1 MGISR
6 EGTNSGWSWSTRKGA
21 QQAPK
26 MSTSNTLTG
35 KHVVKPRERGASNR
49 EASHAGIATV
59 ATVFQAVMLV
69 AHWFVYETFRLFWG
83 PMTASAQTGLA
94 LSATILSFSFL
105 AATLLAF
112 RTNNILARL
121 IYRVAAVWLGA
132 LNFFVL
138 AAVASWLVHG
148 FVLATSVEIP
158 GRWIV
163 GATFG
168 AAALVT
174 LLGVA
179 NANWVRV
186 KKISVR
192 LPNLP
197 DAWRGRTAVLASDL
211 HLGHV
216 HHRGFSHRV
225 VRKIGSLKPDVV
237 FLAGDFFDGT
247 YVDAR
252 EVTAPWKYLRAPFGN
267 YFVTGNH
274 ELFRGESLYLD
285 ALRLA
290 GIRVLQNEKVVAD
303 GLQILGVPYHHA
315 THAEHFRSVLAL
327 LAIDPQAAS
336 ILITHAPDRP
346 AITAEAGI
354 GLQFSGHT
362 HRGQFFPFSSVTRR
376 IYGQFTYGPSRLGET
391 QFYVS
396 SGAGTWGPPLRIGS
410 QSEIVQITFE

>member
-1 MGISR
+1 
-6 EGTNSGWSWSTRKGA
+6 
-21 QQAPK
+21 

-35 KHVVKPRERGASNR
+35 KHVIEPRERGARDR
-49 EASHAGIATV
+49 EASHAGIVTV
-59 ATVFQAVMLV
+59 ATVFQAVMLA
-69 AHWFVYETFRLFWG
+69 AHWFVYETFHLFWG
-83 PMTASAQTGLA
+83 PMTAGAQTGLA
-94 LSATILSFSFL
+94 LSAAILSFSFL
-105 AATLLAF
+105 TATLLAF
-112 RTNNILARL
+112 RTNNILVRL

-138 AAVASWLVHG
+138 AAVASWLVYG

-158 GRWIV
+158 SRWIASV
-163 GATFG
+163 TFG
-168 AAALVT
+168 AAALLT
-174 LLGVA
+174 FLGVA

-186 KKISVR
+186 EKISVR

-216 HHRGFSHRV
+216 HHRGFSHRI
-225 VRKIGSLKPDVV
+225 VRKISSLKPDVV
-237 FLAGDFFDGT
+237 FVAGDFFDGT
-247 YVDAR
+247 HVDAR
-252 EVTAPWKYLRAPFGN
+252 EVTAPWKYLRAPFGT

-274 ELFRGESLYLD
+274 ELFRGESVYLD

-315 THAEHFRSVLAL
+315 THAEHFRSVLTQ
-327 LAIDPQAAS
+327 LAINPEGAS
-336 ILITHAPDRP
+336 ILLTHAPDRP

-354 GLQFSGHT
+354 GLQLSGHT
-362 HRGQFFPFSSVTRR
+362 HRGQFFPFSSITRR
-376 IYGQFTYGPSRLGET
+376 IYRQFTYGLSRLGET

-396 SGAGTWGPPLRIGS
+396 SGAGTWGAPLRIGS
-410 QSEIVQITFE
+410 ESEIVQITFE

>member
-1 MGISR
+1 
-6 EGTNSGWSWSTRKGA
+6 
-21 QQAPK
+21 

-35 KHVVKPRERGASNR
+35 KHVVEPREREASNR
-49 EASHAGIATV
+49 EASNAGIAAV
-59 ATVFQAVMLV
+59 ASVFQAVMLA
-69 AHWFVYETFRLFWG
+69 AHWFVYETFHLFWG
-83 PMTASAQTGLA
+83 PMAASAQTGLA
-94 LSATILSFSFL
+94 LGATVLSFSFL

-112 RTNNILARL
+112 RTNNILVRL
-121 IYRVAAVWLGA
+121 VYRVAAVWLGA

-158 GRWIV
+158 SRWIA

-168 AAALVT
+168 AGALVT
-174 LLGVA
+174 LWGVA

-216 HHRGFSHRV
+216 HHRGFSHRI

-247 YVDAR
+247 QVDAR
-252 EVTAPWKYLRAPFGN
+252 EVAAPWKYLHAPFGT

-274 ELFRGESLYLD
+274 ELFRGESVYVD
-285 ALRLA
+285 ALRLT
-290 GIRVLQNEKVVAD
+290 GIRVLQNEKVLTD
-303 GLQILGVPYHHA
+303 GLQILGVHYHHA
-315 THAEHFRSVLAL
+315 THAEHFRSVLAH

-336 ILITHAPDRP
+336 ILLTHAPDRP
-346 AITAEAGI
+346 AIATEAGI
-354 GLQFSGHT
+354 GLQLSGHT
-362 HRGQFFPFSSVTRR
+362 HRGQFFPFSSITRR
-376 IYGQFTYGPSRLGET
+376 IYGQFTYGLSRLGET

-410 QSEIVQITFE
+410 QAEIVQITFE

>member
-1 MGISR
+1 
-6 EGTNSGWSWSTRKGA
+6 
-21 QQAPK
+21 

-35 KHVVKPRERGASNR
+35 KRVLQPRERGAHNR
-49 EASHAGIATV
+49 EASPAGIATV
-59 ATVFQAVMLV
+59 ATVFQAVMLA
-69 AHWFVYETFRLFWG
+69 AHWFVYETIHLFWG
-83 PMTASAQTGLA
+83 PISAGAQTALA
-94 LSATILSFSFL
+94 LSAAVLSFSFL

-112 RTNNILARL
+112 RTNNIFVRL
-121 IYRVAAVWLGA
+121 IYRIAAVWLGA

-138 AAVASWLVHG
+138 AAVASWLIYG
-148 FVLATSVEIP
+148 FVLATSAEIP
-158 GRWIV
+158 SRWIA

-168 AAALVT
+168 AAALIA
-174 LLGVA
+174 LWGVA

-197 DAWRGRTAVLASDL
+197 AVWRGRTAVLTSDL

-216 HHRGFSHRV
+216 HHRGFSHRI
-225 VRKIGSLKPDVV
+225 VRKISSLKPDVV
-237 FLAGDFFDGT
+237 FIAGDLFDGT
-247 YVDAR
+247 HVDAR
-252 EVTAPWKYLRAPFGN
+252 EVAAPWKYLHAPFGT

-274 ELFRGESLYLD
+274 ELFRGESVYLD

-290 GIRVLQNEKVVAD
+290 GIRVLQNEKAIVD

-315 THAEHFRSVLAL
+315 THAEHFRSVLAH
-327 LAIDPQAAS
+327 LAINQQAAS
-336 ILITHAPDRP
+336 ILLTHAPDRP

-354 GLQFSGHT
+354 GLQLSGHT

-376 IYGQFTYGPSRLGET
+376 IYGQFTYGISRLGET

-410 QSEIVQITFE
+410 QSEIVQIMFE

>member
-1 MGISR
+1 
-6 EGTNSGWSWSTRKGA
+6 
-21 QQAPK
+21 

-35 KHVVKPRERGASNR
+35 KHVIEPRERGARDR
-49 EASHAGIATV
+49 EASHAGIVTV
-59 ATVFQAVMLV
+59 ATVFQAVMLA
-69 AHWFVYETFRLFWG
+69 AHWFVYETFHLFWG
-83 PMTASAQTGLA
+83 PMTAGAQTGLA
-94 LSATILSFSFL
+94 LSAAILSFSFL
-105 AATLLAF
+105 TATLLAF
-112 RTNNILARL
+112 RTNNILVRL

-138 AAVASWLVHG
+138 AAVASWLVYG

-158 GRWIV
+158 SRWIASV
-163 GATFG
+163 TFG
-168 AAALVT
+168 AAALLT
-174 LLGVA
+174 FLGVA

-186 KKISVR
+186 EKISVR

-216 HHRGFSHRV
+216 HHRGFSHRI
-225 VRKIGSLKPDVV
+225 VRKISSLKPDVV
-237 FLAGDFFDGT
+237 FVAGDFFDGT
-247 YVDAR
+247 HVDAR
-252 EVTAPWKYLRAPFGN
+252 EVTAPWKYLRAPFGT

-274 ELFRGESLYLD
+274 ELFRGESVYLD

-315 THAEHFRSVLAL
+315 THAEHFRSVLTQ
-327 LAIDPQAAS
+327 LAINPEGAS
-336 ILITHAPDRP
+336 ILLTHAPDRP

-354 GLQFSGHT
+354 GLQLSGHT
-362 HRGQFFPFSSVTRR
+362 HRGQFFPFSSITRR
-376 IYGQFTYGPSRLGET
+376 IYRQFTYGLSRLGET

-410 QSEIVQITFE
+410 ESEIVQITFE

>member
-1 MGISR
+1 
-6 EGTNSGWSWSTRKGA
+6 
-21 QQAPK
+21 

-35 KHVVKPRERGASNR
+35 KHVIEPRERGARDR
-49 EASHAGIATV
+49 EASHAGIVTV
-59 ATVFQAVMLV
+59 ATVFQAVMLA
-69 AHWFVYETFRLFWG
+69 AHWFVYETFHLFWG
-83 PMTASAQTGLA
+83 PMTAGAQTGLA
-94 LSATILSFSFL
+94 LSAAILSFSFL
-105 AATLLAF
+105 TATLLAF
-112 RTNNILARL
+112 RTNNILVRL

-138 AAVASWLVHG
+138 AAVASWLVYG
-148 FVLATSVEIP
+148 LILATSAEISS
-158 GRWIV
+158 RWIV

-168 AAALVT
+168 AAAAVT

-179 NANWVRV
+179 NANWVRI

-216 HHRGFSHRV
+216 HHRGFSHRI
-225 VRKIGSLKPDVV
+225 VRKISSLKPDVV
-237 FLAGDFFDGT
+237 FVAGDFFDGT
-247 YVDAR
+247 HVDAR
-252 EVTAPWKYLRAPFGN
+252 EVTAPWKYLNAPFGT

-274 ELFRGESLYLD
+274 ELFRGESVYLD

-315 THAEHFRSVLAL
+315 THAEHFRSVLTQ

-336 ILITHAPDRP
+336 ILLTHAPDRP
-346 AITAEAGI
+346 AITAEACI
-354 GLQFSGHT
+354 GLQLSGHT
-362 HRGQFFPFSSVTRR
+362 HRGQFFPFSSITRR
-376 IYGQFTYGPSRLGET
+376 IYGKFTHGLSRLGET

-396 SGAGTWGPPLRIGS
+396 SGVGTWGPPLRIGS

>member
-1 MGISR
+1 
-6 EGTNSGWSWSTRKGA
+6 
-21 QQAPK
+21 
-26 MSTSNTLTG
+26 MSTSNTLAD
-35 KHVVKPRERGASNR
+35 KQVVGPREREVRNR

-59 ATVFQAVMLV
+59 ASVFQAVMLA
-69 AHWFVYETFRLFWG
+69 AHWFVYETFHLFWG
-83 PMTASAQTGLA
+83 PMPAGVQTGLA
-94 LSATILSFSFL
+94 VSATILSFSFL

-112 RTNNILARL
+112 RTNNIVVRF

-138 AAVASWLVHG
+138 AATASWLVYG
-148 FVLATSVEIP
+148 FVLATAVEIP
-158 GRWIV
+158 SRWIA

-168 AAALVT
+168 AAALIT

-216 HHRGFSHRV
+216 RHRGFSHRV
-225 VRKIGSLKPDVV
+225 VRKIGSLKPDIV

-247 YVDAR
+247 SVDAR
-252 EVTAPWKYLRAPFGN
+252 EVTAPWKYLRAPFGAF
-267 YFVTGNH
+267 FVTGNH
-274 ELFRGESLYLD
+274 ELFREESVYLD

-315 THAEHFRSVLAL
+315 THAEHFRSVLAQ

-336 ILITHAPDRP
+336 ILLTHAPDRP
-346 AITAEAGI
+346 AITAEAGVGI
-354 GLQFSGHT
+354 QLSGHT
-362 HRGQFFPFSSVTRR
+362 HLGQFFPFSSITRR
-376 IYGQFTYGPSRLGET
+376 IYGRFTYGLNRLGET

>member
-1 MGISR
+1 
-6 EGTNSGWSWSTRKGA
+6 
-21 QQAPK
+21 
-26 MSTSNTLTG
+26 MSTSNTLAD
-35 KHVVKPRERGASNR
+35 KQVVGPRERGVRNR
-49 EASHAGIATV
+49 EASHAGIATL
-59 ATVFQAVMLV
+59 ASVFQAVMLA
-69 AHWFVYETFRLFWG
+69 AHWFVYETFHLFWG
-83 PMTASAQTGLA
+83 PMPAGVQTGLA

-112 RTNNILARL
+112 RTNNIVVRL

-138 AAVASWLVHG
+138 AAAASWLVYG
-148 FVLATSVEIP
+148 FVLATAVEIP
-158 GRWIV
+158 SRWIA

-168 AAALVT
+168 AAALVAFW
-174 LLGVA
+174 GVA

-197 DAWRGRTAVLASDL
+197 GAWRGRTAVLASDL

-225 VRKIGSLKPDVV
+225 VRKIGSLKPDIV

-247 YVDAR
+247 HVDAR
-252 EVTAPWKYLRAPFGN
+252 EVTAPWKYLRAPFGA
-267 YFVTGNH
+267 FFATGNH
-274 ELFRGESLYLD
+274 ELFRGESVYLD

-315 THAEHFRSVLAL
+315 THAEHFRSVLTQF
-327 LAIDPQAAS
+327 AIDPQAAS
-336 ILITHAPDRP
+336 ILLTHAPDRP

-354 GLQFSGHT
+354 GLQLSGHT
-362 HRGQFFPFSSVTRR
+362 HLGQFFPFSAITRR
-376 IYGQFTYGPSRLGET
+376 IYGRFTYGLNRLGET

>member
-1 MGISR
+1 
-6 EGTNSGWSWSTRKGA
+6 
-21 QQAPK
+21 

-35 KHVVKPRERGASNR
+35 KHVVEPREREASNR
-49 EASHAGIATV
+49 EASNAGIAAV
-59 ATVFQAVMLV
+59 ASVFQAVMLA
-69 AHWFVYETFRLFWG
+69 AHWFVYETFHLFWG
-83 PMTASAQTGLA
+83 PMAASAQTGLA
-94 LSATILSFSFL
+94 LGATVLSFSFL

-112 RTNNILARL
+112 RTNNILVRL
-121 IYRVAAVWLGA
+121 VYRVAAVWLGA

-158 GRWIV
+158 SRWIA

-168 AAALVT
+168 AGALVT
-174 LLGVA
+174 LWGVA

-216 HHRGFSHRV
+216 HHRGFSHRI

-247 YVDAR
+247 QVDAR
-252 EVTAPWKYLRAPFGN
+252 EVAAPWKYLHAPFGT

-274 ELFRGESLYLD
+274 ELFRGESVYVD
-285 ALRLA
+285 ALRLT
-290 GIRVLQNEKVVAD
+290 GIRVLQNEKVLTD
-303 GLQILGVPYHHA
+303 GLQILGVHYHHA
-315 THAEHFRSVLAL
+315 THAEHFRSVLAH

-336 ILITHAPDRP
+336 ILLTHAPDRP

-354 GLQFSGHT
+354 GLQLSGHT
-362 HRGQFFPFSSVTRR
+362 HRGQFFPFSSITRR
-376 IYGQFTYGPSRLGET
+376 IYGQFTYGLSRLGET

-410 QSEIVQITFE
+410 QAEIVQITFE